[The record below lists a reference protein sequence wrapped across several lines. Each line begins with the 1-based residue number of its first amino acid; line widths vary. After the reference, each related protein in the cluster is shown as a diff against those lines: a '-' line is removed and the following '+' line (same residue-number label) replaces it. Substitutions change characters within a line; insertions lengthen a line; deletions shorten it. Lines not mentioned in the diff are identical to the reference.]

1 MLRITYAQ
9 DYFRPMQ
16 YYQSKMLDAQF
27 LSISEDK
34 NVCNLS
40 RENIVKWCPKVKDYR
55 NHYISFKDI

>member
-40 RENIVKWCPKVKDYR
+40 IIMNNPG
-55 NHYISFKDI
+55 S